1 MESILPRQKF
11 LKEVQLVGY
20 YSYESFIGGDI
31 MKLSVLDQS
40 VITKGQDAG
49 AAFEETLRLAKFT
62 EELGYTR
69 FWVAEHHNTNGMA
82 GSAPQVLI
90 SHLASMTNRM
100 KIGSGGVL
108 LPQYSPYKIAE
119 DFKVLQTLFPGRID
133 LGIGRSPGG
142 SYETRLALTDG
153 LKKSMNEFPGQVERL
168 QHFLHG
174 EPGIKAYPYV
184 DTPPDIWILGITHRG
199 ARVAAENGTAF
210 TYGHFINPSNGK
222 KALDY
227 YYDQFRPSAG
237 QKSPLSNVCIFVV
250 CAPTQEEA
258 ERIAKSQDIWLLEVE
273 RGIDTRIPSK
283 EEADSRIFTSREVE
297 KVRENRRRAIVGT
310 PEKVKEELLLLS
322 EIYGTDEF
330 MIITNVSDFEDKM
343 RSYELL
349 AGALFDR

>member
-1 MESILPRQKF
+1 
-11 LKEVQLVGY
+11 
-20 YSYESFIGGDI
+20 

-40 VITKGQDAG
+40 VITKGQDAK
-49 AAFEETLRLAKFT
+49 ATFEETVRLAQFT

-90 SHLASMTNRM
+90 SHLATMTERM

-119 DFKVLQTLFPGRID
+119 DFKVMETLFPGRID

-142 SYETRLALTDG
+142 SYETRMALTDG
-153 LKKSMNEFPGQVERL
+153 LKKSMNDFPRQVGQL
-168 QHFLHG
+168 QNFLHEG
-174 EPGIKAYPYV
+174 SRVKAYP
-184 DTPPDIWILGITHRG
+184 DLQQPPMTWILGITHRG

-210 TYGHFINPSNGK
+210 TYGHFINSSNGK
-222 KALDY
+222 RALDY
-227 YYDQFRPSAG
+227 YHTHFQPSAG
-237 QKSPLSNVCIFVV
+237 LKAPVSNVCIFVV

-258 ERIAKSQDIWLLEVE
+258 EKIARSQDLWLLEVE

-283 EEADSRIFTSREVE
+283 EEA
-297 KVRENRRRAIVGT
+297 ENRELTTREMEKIKENRKRTIVGT
-310 PEKVKEELLLLS
+310 PEKVKEELQLLS
-322 EIYGTDEF
+322 GIYRTDEF
-330 MIITNVSDFEDKM
+330 MIITNISEFEDKL

-349 AGALFDR
+349 AGALLDGVED